1 MGFIEAVKGIIEKF
15 RAAGKS
21 ETEIA
26 EFIERASEKAT
37 VKAVIHSTDDKRAHI
52 RNPAMT
58 VNHEANNW
66 RRLHGLPMRRK
77 ARGAI
82 KVWKRK
88 ENRRS

>member
-15 RAAGKS
+15 RAAGKP
-21 ETEIA
+21 EMEIA
-26 EFIERASEKAT
+26 DIIERASEKAT
-37 VKAVIHSTDDKRAHI
+37 VRTVIHTTNDDRVRI
-52 RNPAMT
+52 RNPAMNI
-58 VNHEANNW
+58 NHEANNW

>member
-15 RAAGKS
+15 RAAGK
-21 ETEIA
+21 TEEEITD
-26 EFIERASEKAT
+26 IVERAAEKAT
-37 VKAVIHSTDDKRAHI
+37 VKTGIMAKHEDVTQI
-52 RNPAMT
+52 RSPAAIGVT
-58 VNHEANNW
+58 EANNW